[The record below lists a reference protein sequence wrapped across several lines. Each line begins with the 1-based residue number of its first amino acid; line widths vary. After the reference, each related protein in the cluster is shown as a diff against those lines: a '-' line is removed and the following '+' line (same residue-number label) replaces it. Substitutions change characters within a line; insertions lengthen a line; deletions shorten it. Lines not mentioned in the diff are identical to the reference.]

1 MMNATKPYL
10 QKVAPPFLLDDAVY
24 DTLADAPPLEREPPS
39 PLPGWTFARKRENGK
54 KLPQSIAHRGYK
66 EKHPENTMGAFIGA
80 VEAGAHAI
88 ETDVH
93 LTKDNVV
100 VLSHDATLK
109 RCFGKDDKIIDRE
122 WSYVREQRTLRPPHE
137 PMPRLNDLLEYLASP
152 TLENIW
158 LLLDIKI
165 DNNADDIMRLIA
177 QTIHDVPPHPAKPW
191 AKRIVLGC
199 WAAKFF
205 PLCAHHL
212 PAFPIAHIGFSGS
225 YARQFIPLPNISFN
239 ILQKT
244 VFGPGGRRLLRDVKA
259 AGRPIYFWTVNG
271 ESMMR
276 WSIAK
281 EADGVITDDPKRF
294 LEVCDEWEHGKR
306 EVAIARGEWA
316 TIVW

>member
-1 MMNATKPYL
+1 
-10 QKVAPPFLLDDAVY
+10 
-24 DTLADAPPLEREPPS
+24 
-39 PLPGWTFARKRENGK
+39 
-54 KLPQSIAHRGYK
+54 
-66 EKHPENTMGAFIGA
+66 MGAFIGA

-93 LTKDNVV
+93 LTKD
-100 VLSHDATLK
+100 D
-109 RCFGKDDKIIDRE
+109 
-122 WSYVREQRTLRPPHE
+122 
-137 PMPRLNDLLEYLASP
+137 
-152 TLENIW
+152 
-158 LLLDIKI
+158 I
-165 DNNADDIMRLIA
+165 DNNANDIMRLIA

-205 PLCAHHL
+205 PLCAQHL

-225 YARQFIPLPNISFN
+225 YARQFLPLPNISFN
-239 ILQKT
+239 ILQKS
-244 VFGPGGRRLLRDVKA
+244 VFGPSGRRLLRDVKA

-306 EVAIARGEWA
+306 DVAIARGEWV
-316 TIVW
+316 TIIWLNLMVVIFSAIFWWRYGSLKGQQRKDAAKEVGEKKEEKKKGGKPGVSAIEHEEDQ